1 MYQVFTQ
8 MCMSKAGKQ
17 YFDMEAYKFKVHE
30 DRSVILADICQEI
43 VNIICADITG
53 VYIYSA

>member
-1 MYQVFTQ
+1 
-8 MCMSKAGKQ
+8 MSKAGKQ